1 LSEPSLGTPDRPL
14 RVAIVGAGPSG
25 FYAAAALLKHKE
37 LTVEV
42 DLIDRLPTPYGLVRG
57 GVAPD
62 HQKIKN
68 VVRAYEKTA
77 NHERFRFFGNVRVGH
92 DVTVA
97 ELRDTYDQV
106 CFAIGAES
114 SRRLGIDGEDLGGS
128 HSATAFVGWY
138 NGHPDYRD
146 HAFDLSTSGV
156 VVVGVGNVAMDVAR
170 VLAQDPERL
179 ASTDIADYALEAL
192 RQSKVTDIYVLGRRG
207 PAQAAFSPAEIKEIG
222 SLEGVDLV
230 LPGHSTE
237 VDAASQAW
245 LETEGT
251 KNHKKNVAYLQE
263 KAIEGVSGAARRV
276 HLLMVTSPTAVLG
289 DGDTMS
295 GVRIE
300 RNEIYLDDRGN
311 PRPRGTGQTDTL
323 EAGLMFRSVGYRG
336 IPLPGLPYHQA
347 WGIVPNDEGRVTE
360 ESGEVLDS
368 LYVVGWAK
376 RGPSGLIG
384 TNRADSQATVAKM
397 IEDAKDRPARN
408 RPSSDQA
415 AAFLSSRTA
424 RAVSWADWKRLD
436 QLEREAGEPRGQ
448 IRRKFTS
455 VDAMI
460 EALD

>member
-1 LSEPSLGTPDRPL
+1 
-14 RVAIVGAGPSG
+14 VAIVGAGPSG
-25 FYAAAALLKHKE
+25 FYAAAALLKHKD
-37 LTVEV
+37 LVVEV

-92 DVTVA
+92 DVTVSD
-97 ELRDTYDQV
+97 LRQTYDQV

-138 NGHPDYRD
+138 NGHPDFQD
-146 HAFDLSTSGV
+146 LSFDLSTSGV

-179 ASTDIADYALEAL
+179 ASTDIADYALDAL
-192 RQSKVTDIYVLGRRG
+192 RNSKVTDIYVLGRRG

-222 SLEGVDLV
+222 GLEGVDLV
-230 LPGHSTE
+230 LPSHSTE
-237 VDAASQAW
+237 VDPASEGW
-245 LETEGT
+245 LNTEGT
-251 KNHKKNVAYLQE
+251 KNNRKNVAYLQE
-263 KAIEGVSGAARRV
+263 KAAEGTSGAPRRV

-289 DGDTMS
+289 DGDAMT
-295 GVRIE
+295 GVQIE

-336 IPLPGLPYHQA
+336 IPLPGLPYHKA
-347 WGIVPNDEGRVTE
+347 WGIVPNDEGRITD
-360 ESGEVLDS
+360 ESGTILENM
-368 LYVVGWAK
+368 YVVGWAK

-397 IEDAKDRPARN
+397 VEDARDQPAPQ
-408 RPSSDQA
+408 RPSSEQA
-415 AAFLSSRTA
+415 SAFLSSKTA
-424 RAVSWADWKRLD
+424 RAVTWADWKRLD
-436 QLEREAGEPRGQ
+436 QLEREAGEAEGQ